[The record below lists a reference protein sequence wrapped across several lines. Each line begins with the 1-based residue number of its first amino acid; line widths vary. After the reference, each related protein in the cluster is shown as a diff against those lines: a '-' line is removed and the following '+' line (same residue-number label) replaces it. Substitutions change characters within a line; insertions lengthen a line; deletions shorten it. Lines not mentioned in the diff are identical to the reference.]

1 MNWDLKIYSVL
12 NISVSASSSSWYTGY
27 CDPLK
32 AGLVIFSAAVED
44 VVSIAGCQVGSLA
57 DLSLETALVCALH
70 FINT

>member
-1 MNWDLKIYSVL
+1 M
-12 NISVSASSSSWYTGY
+12 
-27 CDPLK
+27 
-32 AGLVIFSAAVED
+32 IFSAAVED